1 MQERRK
7 GKQIVLFSFF
17 LDLKIFERHLNLYTK
32 HRTFQNLLGNVQ
44 IVYRFFGNQN
54 KAKTKTKTKNK
65 NRKQIKQ
72 NNKATLGY
80 NGYNT

>member
-1 MQERRK
+1 
-7 GKQIVLFSFF
+7 
-17 LDLKIFERHLNLYTK
+17 
-32 HRTFQNLLGNVQ
+32 LGYLQ

-72 NNKATLGY
+72 KNKAALGY

>member
-1 MQERRK
+1 
-7 GKQIVLFSFF
+7 
-17 LDLKIFERHLNLYTK
+17 
-32 HRTFQNLLGNVQ
+32 LGNLQ